1 MLALVLFLQLAK
13 GCKIIHRLSNIFY
26 RLKFLQKDVDS
37 MFKNKN
43 FSILL
48 FGRLITNFGDSIYS
62 IATLTLIYT
71 LTKSTFYSG
80 ITLFLISFTA
90 ILQIFVSPIISKFN
104 VKRFLIISQLFQ
116 AIILLAITYL
126 IYINKLQITTLIIFI
141 VCISFI
147 NQIVYPVQ
155 LALLPKIV
163 KQEDL
168 VKANSLFS
176 IAYQGSDALFNSIG
190 GFIITVFGTIYAF
203 IINSITFFINSF
215 IFIFLSNNL
224 SKNSNTIQENYF
236 SKLSSGIKIWNTPL
250 LKPLLI
256 GIIIINF
263 STSSLLTLLPEYSET
278 SYFYGILL
286 SASGLG
292 ILIGAFLSNSQ
303 TLKNIRLSALYTTF
317 TLGIALSWGALSI
330 VNNNSITNKIVNFLL
345 FLFGWILIG
354 ILNTYSQTMIQC
366 IISKDKLD
374 VAMSTMIGLSIA
386 LSPLGALLA
395 GVLSIK
401 YSIKTIIIITSL
413 LIFSIFLFWLFNK
426 NIRNLPSFSK
436 LLEIRN

>member
-1 MLALVLFLQLAK
+1 
-13 GCKIIHRLSNIFY
+13 
-26 RLKFLQKDVDS
+26 

-90 ILQIFVSPIISKFN
+90 ILQIFVSPLISKFN
-104 VKRFLIISQLFQ
+104 IKRFLIISQLFQ
-116 AIILLAITYL
+116 AIILLVITYL
-126 IYINKLQITTLIIFI
+126 IYVNKLQITTLIIFI

-203 IINSITFFINSF
+203 IINSITFFVNSF

-224 SKNSNTIQENYF
+224 SKNTNTVEENYF

-250 LKPLLI
+250 LKPLLM

-292 ILIGAFLSNSQ
+292 ILIGAFLSNNQ
-303 TLKNIRLSALYTTF
+303 ILKNIRLSILYTTF
-317 TLGIALSWGALSI
+317 TLGIALAWGALSI

-386 LSPLGALLA
+386 FSPLGALLA

-436 LLEIRN
+436 LLEIRD

>member
-1 MLALVLFLQLAK
+1 
-13 GCKIIHRLSNIFY
+13 
-26 RLKFLQKDVDS
+26 

-90 ILQIFVSPIISKFN
+90 ILQIFVSPLIIKFN

-116 AIILLAITYL
+116 AIILLTITYL

-190 GFIITVFGTIYAF
+190 GFIITVFGIIYAF

-224 SKNSNTIQENYF
+224 SKNTNTIQANYF
-236 SKLSSGIKIWNTPL
+236 SKLSSGMKIWSTPL

-256 GIIIINF
+256 GITIINF

-303 TLKNIRLSALYTTF
+303 ILKNIRLSVLYTTF
-317 TLGIALSWGALSI
+317 TLGIALSWSALSI
-330 VNNNSITNKIVNFLL
+330 VNNNSIINKIINFSL

-436 LLEIRN
+436 LLEIID

>member
-1 MLALVLFLQLAK
+1 
-13 GCKIIHRLSNIFY
+13 
-26 RLKFLQKDVDS
+26 

-62 IATLTLIYT
+62 IATLTLIYS

-90 ILQIFVSPIISKFN
+90 ILQIFISPIISKFN
-104 VKRFLIISQLFQ
+104 VKYFLIISQLLQ
-116 AIILLAITYL
+116 AIILLVITYL
-126 IYINKLQITTLIIFI
+126 IFIDKLHITTLIIFI

-147 NQIVYPVQ
+147 NQIVYPIQ
-155 LALLPKIV
+155 LGLLPKIV
-163 KQEDL
+163 KLQEL

-190 GFIITVFGTIYAF
+190 GFIITVFGTIFAF
-203 IINSITFFINSF
+203 IINSLTFFINSVL
-215 IFIFLSNNL
+215 FIFLSSDL
-224 SKNSNTIQENYF
+224 SKNEKTITTQENYL
-236 SKLSSGIKIWNTPL
+236 SKLSNGIKIWNTPL

-263 STSSLLTLLPEYSET
+263 STSSLLTVLPEYSEA

-292 ILIGAFLSNSQ
+292 ILIGSFLSNTQ
-303 TLKNIRLSALYTTF
+303 ILKNIRLSILYTTF
-317 TLGIALSWGALSI
+317 TLGIALSWGTLSI
-330 VNNNSITNKIVNFLL
+330 LNNNSIINKIINFSL

-354 ILNTYSQTMIQC
+354 ILNIYSQTMIQC

-386 LSPLGALLA
+386 FSPLGALIA
-395 GVLSIK
+395 GILSIK
-401 YSIKTIIIITSL
+401 YNTKTIIIITSL
-413 LIFSIFLFWLFNK
+413 LIFCVFLFWLFNN
-426 NIRNLPSFSK
+426 NIRKLPSFSNLTK
-436 LLEIRN
+436 EDNNL

>member
-1 MLALVLFLQLAK
+1 
-13 GCKIIHRLSNIFY
+13 
-26 RLKFLQKDVDS
+26 

-62 IATLTLIYT
+62 IAILSLIYT

-90 ILQIFVSPIISKFN
+90 ILQIFISPIISKFD
-104 VKRFLIISQLFQ
+104 VKKFLIISQLIQ
-116 AIILLAITYL
+116 AIILLVITYL
-126 IYINKLQITTLIIFI
+126 IFINKLHITTLIIFI

-147 NQIVYPVQ
+147 NQIVYPIQ
-155 LALLPKIV
+155 LGLLPKIV
-163 KQEDL
+163 KQQEL

-190 GFIITVFGTIYAF
+190 GFIITIFGSIYAF
-203 IINSITFFINSF
+203 IINSLTFFINSVL
-215 IFIFLSNNL
+215 FIFLSSDL
-224 SKNSNTIQENYF
+224 SKNEKTITTQENYL
-236 SKLSSGIKIWNTPL
+236 SKLSSGIKIWNKPL

-263 STSSLLTLLPEYSET
+263 STSSLLTVLPEYSET

-286 SASGLG
+286 STSGLG
-292 ILIGAFLSNSQ
+292 ILIGAFLSNTQ
-303 TLKNIRLSALYTTF
+303 ILKNIKLSILYTTF
-317 TLGIALSWGALSI
+317 TLGIALSWETLSI
-330 VNNNSITNKIVNFLL
+330 LNNNSIINKIINFSL

-366 IISKDKLD
+366 IVSKDKLD

-386 LSPLGALLA
+386 FTPLGALIA
-395 GVLSIK
+395 GILSIK
-401 YSIKTIIIITSL
+401 YNTKTIIIITSL
-413 LIFSIFLFWLFNK
+413 LIFCFFLFWLFNN
-426 NIRNLPSFSK
+426 NIRKLPSFSNLTK
-436 LLEIRN
+436 EDNNL

>member
-1 MLALVLFLQLAK
+1 
-13 GCKIIHRLSNIFY
+13 
-26 RLKFLQKDVDS
+26 

-90 ILQIFVSPIISKFN
+90 ILQIFVSPLISKFN

-116 AIILLAITYL
+116 AIILLVITYL
-126 IYINKLQITTLIIFI
+126 IYVNKLQITTLIVFI

-203 IINSITFFINSF
+203 IINSITFFINSA
-215 IFIFLSNNL
+215 IFIFLSNDL
-224 SKNSNTIQENYF
+224 SKNTNSIQENYF

-292 ILIGAFLSNSQ
+292 ILMGAFLSNSQ
-303 TLKNIRLSALYTTF
+303 ILKNIRLSVLYTTF
-317 TLGIALSWGALSI
+317 TLGIGLSWGALSI
-330 VNNNSITNKIVNFLL
+330 VNNNSITNKIINFSL

-386 LSPLGALLA
+386 FSPLGALLA

-436 LLEIRN
+436 LLEIRD

>member
-1 MLALVLFLQLAK
+1 
-13 GCKIIHRLSNIFY
+13 
-26 RLKFLQKDVDS
+26 

-90 ILQIFVSPIISKFN
+90 ILQIFISPIISKFN
-104 VKRFLIISQLFQ
+104 IKWFLIISQLFQ

-126 IYINKLQITTLIIFI
+126 IYVNMIQITTLIIFI

-155 LALLPKIV
+155 LTLLPKIV
-163 KQEDL
+163 KQQDL

-190 GFIITVFGTIYAF
+190 GFIITVFGAIYAF
-203 IINSITFFINSF
+203 IINSITFFINST
-215 IFIFLSNNL
+215 IFIFLSNDL
-224 SKNSNTIQENYF
+224 SKNTNSVQENYF

-292 ILIGAFLSNSQ
+292 ILIGAFLSNNQ
-303 TLKNIRLSALYTTF
+303 ILKNIRLSVLYTIF
-317 TLGIALSWGALSI
+317 TLEIGLSWGALSI
-330 VNNNSITNKIVNFLL
+330 
-345 FLFGWILIG
+345 LI
-354 ILNTYSQTMIQC
+354 IPLQT
-366 IISKDKLD
+366 K
-374 VAMSTMIGLSIA
+374 LSIFHYFF
-386 LSPLGALLA
+386 LA
-395 GVLSIK
+395 G
-401 YSIKTIIIITSL
+401 Y
-413 LIFSIFLFWLFNK
+413 
-426 NIRNLPSFSK
+426 
-436 LLEIRN
+436 

>member
-1 MLALVLFLQLAK
+1 
-13 GCKIIHRLSNIFY
+13 
-26 RLKFLQKDVDS
+26 

-43 FSILL
+43 FLTLL

-90 ILQIFVSPIISKFN
+90 ILQIFISPLISKFN
-104 VKRFLIISQLFQ
+104 VKRFLIVSQLFQ
-116 AIILLAITYL
+116 AIILLVITYL
-126 IYINKLQITTLIIFI
+126 IYVNKLQITTLIIFI

-224 SKNSNTIQENYF
+224 SKNTNTIQENYF

-292 ILIGAFLSNSQ
+292 ILIGAFLSDSQ
-303 TLKNIRLSALYTTF
+303 ILKNIRLSVLYTTF
-317 TLGIALSWGALSI
+317 TLGIGLSWGALSI
-330 VNNNSITNKIVNFLL
+330 LNNNSITNKIINFSL

-386 LSPLGALLA
+386 FSPLGALLA

-436 LLEIRN
+436 LLEIRD

>member
-1 MLALVLFLQLAK
+1 MFFIV
-13 GCKIIHRLSNIFY
+13 KIFI
-26 RLKFLQKDVDS
+26 KDVDS

-90 ILQIFVSPIISKFN
+90 ILQIFVSPLISKFN

-215 IFIFLSNNL
+215 IFIFLSNDL
-224 SKNSNTIQENYF
+224 SKNTNTIQENYF
-236 SKLSSGIKIWNTPL
+236 TKLSSGIKIWNTPL

-303 TLKNIRLSALYTTF
+303 ILKNIRLSVLYTTF

-330 VNNNSITNKIVNFLL
+330 VNNNSITNKIYNFLL

-386 LSPLGALLA
+386 FSPLGALLA

-436 LLEIRN
+436 LLEIRD

>member
-1 MLALVLFLQLAK
+1 
-13 GCKIIHRLSNIFY
+13 
-26 RLKFLQKDVDS
+26 

-90 ILQIFVSPIISKFN
+90 ILQIFISPIISKFN

-116 AIILLAITYL
+116 AIILLVITYL
-126 IYINKLQITTLIIFI
+126 IYVNKLQITTLIIFI

-224 SKNSNTIQENYF
+224 SKNTNTIQENYF

-256 GIIIINF
+256 GITIINF

-303 TLKNIRLSALYTTF
+303 ILKNIRLSVLYTTF
-317 TLGIALSWGALSI
+317 TLGIGLSWGALSI

-386 LSPLGALLA
+386 FSPLGALLA
-395 GVLSIK
+395 GILSIK

-436 LLEIRN
+436 LLEIRD

>member
-1 MLALVLFLQLAK
+1 
-13 GCKIIHRLSNIFY
+13 
-26 RLKFLQKDVDS
+26 

-90 ILQIFVSPIISKFN
+90 ILQIFVSPLISKFN
-104 VKRFLIISQLFQ
+104 VKRFLIISQLLQ
-116 AIILLAITYL
+116 AIILLVITYL
-126 IYINKLQITTLIIFI
+126 IYVNKLQITTLIIFI

-155 LALLPKIV
+155 LTLLPKIV
-163 KQEDL
+163 KQQDL

-190 GFIITVFGTIYAF
+190 GFIITVFGAIYAF
-203 IINSITFFINSF
+203 IINSITFFINST
-215 IFIFLSNNL
+215 IFIFLSNDL
-224 SKNSNTIQENYF
+224 SKNTNSVQENYF

-303 TLKNIRLSALYTTF
+303 ILKNIRLSVLYTTF
-317 TLGIALSWGALSI
+317 TLGICLSWGALSI
-330 VNNNSITNKIVNFLL
+330 LNNNSITNKIINFSL

-386 LSPLGALLA
+386 FSPLGALLA

-401 YSIKTIIIITSL
+401 HSIKTIIIITSL

-436 LLEIRN
+436 LLEIRD

>member
-1 MLALVLFLQLAK
+1 
-13 GCKIIHRLSNIFY
+13 
-26 RLKFLQKDVDS
+26 

-62 IATLTLIYT
+62 IAILSLIYT

-80 ITLFLISFTA
+80 ITLFLISFTS
-90 ILQIFVSPIISKFN
+90 ILQIFISPIISKFD
-104 VKRFLIISQLFQ
+104 VKKFLIIQ
-116 AIILLAITYL
+116 AIILLVITYL
-126 IYINKLQITTLIIFI
+126 IFINKLHITTLIIFI

-147 NQIVYPVQ
+147 NQIVYPIQ
-155 LALLPKIV
+155 LGLLPKIV
-163 KQEDL
+163 KQQEL

-190 GFIITVFGTIYAF
+190 GFIITIFGSIYAF
-203 IINSITFFINSF
+203 IINSLTFFINSVL
-215 IFIFLSNNL
+215 FIFLSSDL
-224 SKNSNTIQENYF
+224 SKNEKTITTQENYL
-236 SKLSSGIKIWNTPL
+236 SKLSSGIKIWNKPL

-263 STSSLLTLLPEYSET
+263 STSSLLTVLPEYSET

-292 ILIGAFLSNSQ
+292 ILIGAFLSNTQ
-303 TLKNIRLSALYTTF
+303 ILKNIKLSILYTTF
-317 TLGIALSWGALSI
+317 TLGIALSWETLSI
-330 VNNNSITNKIVNFLL
+330 LNNNSIINKIINFSL

-366 IISKDKLD
+366 IVSKDKLD

-386 LSPLGALLA
+386 FTPLGALIA
-395 GVLSIK
+395 GILSIK
-401 YSIKTIIIITSL
+401 YNTKTIIIITSL
-413 LIFSIFLFWLFNK
+413 LIFCVFLFWLFNN
-426 NIRNLPSFSK
+426 NIRKLPSFSNLTK
-436 LLEIRN
+436 EDNNL

>member
-1 MLALVLFLQLAK
+1 
-13 GCKIIHRLSNIFY
+13 
-26 RLKFLQKDVDS
+26 

-90 ILQIFVSPIISKFN
+90 ILQIFISPIINKFN
-104 VKRFLIISQLFQ
+104 VKNFLIISQLLQ
-116 AIILLAITYL
+116 AIILLVITYL
-126 IYINKLQITTLIIFI
+126 IFANKLKITTLIIFI

-147 NQIVYPVQ
+147 NQIVYPIQ
-155 LALLPKIV
+155 LGLLPKIV
-163 KQEDL
+163 KQQEL

-190 GFIITVFGTIYAF
+190 GFIITVFGTIFAF
-203 IINSITFFINSF
+203 TINSF
-215 IFIFLSNNL
+215 TFFVNSILFIFLSSDL
-224 SKNSNTIQENYF
+224 SRNEKTTNTTQENYL
-236 SKLSSGIKIWNTPL
+236 SKLSSGIKIWNKPL

-263 STSSLLTLLPEYSET
+263 STSSLLTVLPEYSET

-286 SASGLG
+286 STFGLG
-292 ILIGAFLSNSQ
+292 ILIGAFLSNTQ
-303 TLKNIRLSALYTTF
+303 ILKNIRLSILYTTF
-317 TLGIALSWGALSI
+317 TLGIALSWGTLSI
-330 VNNNSITNKIVNFLL
+330 LNNNSIINKIINFSL
-345 FLFGWILIG
+345 FLFSWILIG

-366 IISKDKLD
+366 VISKDKLD

-386 LSPLGALLA
+386 FTPLGALIS
-395 GVLSIK
+395 GILSIK
-401 YSIKTIIIITSL
+401 YNTKTIIIITSL
-413 LIFSIFLFWLFNK
+413 LIICVFLFWLFNN
-426 NIRNLPSFSK
+426 NIRKLPSFSNLTK
-436 LLEIRN
+436 EDNNL

>member
-1 MLALVLFLQLAK
+1 
-13 GCKIIHRLSNIFY
+13 
-26 RLKFLQKDVDS
+26 

-62 IATLTLIYT
+62 IATLTLIYS

-90 ILQIFVSPIISKFN
+90 ILQIFISPIISKFD
-104 VKRFLIISQLFQ
+104 VKKFLIISQLLQ
-116 AIILLAITYL
+116 AIILLFITYL
-126 IYINKLQITTLIIFI
+126 IFIDKLHITTLIIFI

-147 NQIVYPVQ
+147 NQIVYPIQ
-155 LALLPKIV
+155 LGLLPKIV
-163 KQEDL
+163 KQQEL

-190 GFIITVFGTIYAF
+190 GFIITIFGSIYAF
-203 IINSITFFINSF
+203 IINSLTFFINSVL
-215 IFIFLSNNL
+215 FIFLSSDL
-224 SKNSNTIQENYF
+224 SSNENTNTIQENYL

-263 STSSLLTLLPEYSET
+263 STSSLLTVLPEYSET

-292 ILIGAFLSNSQ
+292 ILIGAFLSNTQ
-303 TLKNIRLSALYTTF
+303 ILKNIRLSILYTTF

-330 VNNNSITNKIVNFLL
+330 LNNNSITNKIINFLL
-345 FLFGWILIG
+345 FLIGWILIG

-366 IISKDKLD
+366 IVSKDKLD
-374 VAMSTMIGLSIA
+374 VAMSTMVGLSIA
-386 LSPLGALLA
+386 LSPLGALTA
-395 GVLSIK
+395 GILSIK
-401 YSIKTIIIITSL
+401 CNTKTIIIITSL
-413 LIFSIFLFWLFNK
+413 LIFVVFLLWIHNK
-426 NIRNLPSFSK
+426 TIRKLPSFNN
-436 LLEIRN
+436 LLEEER

>member
-1 MLALVLFLQLAK
+1 
-13 GCKIIHRLSNIFY
+13 
-26 RLKFLQKDVDS
+26 

-90 ILQIFVSPIISKFN
+90 ILQIFVSPLISKFN

-215 IFIFLSNNL
+215 IFIFLSNDL
-224 SKNSNTIQENYF
+224 SKNTNTIQENYF
-236 SKLSSGIKIWNTPL
+236 TKLSSGIKIWNTPL

-303 TLKNIRLSALYTTF
+303 ILKNIRLSVLYTTF

-330 VNNNSITNKIVNFLL
+330 VNNNSITNKIYNFLL

-374 VAMSTMIGLSIA
+374 VVMSTMIGLSIA
-386 LSPLGALLA
+386 FSPLGALLA

-436 LLEIRN
+436 LLEIID

>member
-1 MLALVLFLQLAK
+1 
-13 GCKIIHRLSNIFY
+13 
-26 RLKFLQKDVDS
+26 

-90 ILQIFVSPIISKFN
+90 ILQIFISPIISKFN

-116 AIILLAITYL
+116 AIILLVITYL

-147 NQIVYPVQ
+147 NQVVYPIQ

-176 IAYQGSDALFNSIG
+176 IAYQGSDAFFNSIG

-203 IINSITFFINSF
+203 IINSITFFINTF

-224 SKNSNTIQENYF
+224 SKNTNTIQENYF

-303 TLKNIRLSALYTTF
+303 ILKNIRLSVLYTTF

-386 LSPLGALLA
+386 FSPLGALLA

-436 LLEIRN
+436 LLEIRD

>member
-1 MLALVLFLQLAK
+1 
-13 GCKIIHRLSNIFY
+13 
-26 RLKFLQKDVDS
+26 

-90 ILQIFVSPIISKFN
+90 ILQIFISPLISKFN

-126 IYINKLQITTLIIFI
+126 IYVNKLQITMLIIFI

-168 VKANSLFS
+168 IKANSLFS
-176 IAYQGSDALFNSIG
+176 IAYQGSDAFFNSIG

-203 IINSITFFINSF
+203 IINNITFFINSA
-215 IFIFLSNNL
+215 IFIFLSNDL
-224 SKNSNTIQENYF
+224 SKNTNSIQENYF
-236 SKLSSGIKIWNTPL
+236 TKLSSGIKIWNTPL

-303 TLKNIRLSALYTTF
+303 ILKNIRLSVLYTTF
-317 TLGIALSWGALSI
+317 TLGIGLSWGALSI
-330 VNNNSITNKIVNFLL
+330 LNNNSITNKIINFSL

-366 IISKDKLD
+366 IISKDKLN

-386 LSPLGALLA
+386 FSPLGALLA

-401 YSIKTIIIITSL
+401 YSIKTIGSVK
-413 LIFSIFLFWLFNK
+413 IFV
-426 NIRNLPSFSK
+426 
-436 LLEIRN
+436 

>member
-1 MLALVLFLQLAK
+1 
-13 GCKIIHRLSNIFY
+13 
-26 RLKFLQKDVDS
+26 

-90 ILQIFVSPIISKFN
+90 ILQIFVSPLISKFN

-126 IYINKLQITTLIIFI
+126 IYVNKLQITTLIIFI

-190 GFIITVFGTIYAF
+190 GFIITVFGAIYAF
-203 IINSITFFINSF
+203 IINSITFFINST
-215 IFIFLSNNL
+215 IFIFLSNDL
-224 SKNSNTIQENYF
+224 SKNTNSVQENYF

-303 TLKNIRLSALYTTF
+303 ILKNIRLSVLYTTF
-317 TLGIALSWGALSI
+317 TLGICLSWGALSI
-330 VNNNSITNKIVNFLL
+330 LNNNSITNKIINFSL

-366 IISKDKLD
+366 IVSKDKLD

-386 LSPLGALLA
+386 FSPLGALLA

-426 NIRNLPSFSK
+426 NIKNLPSFSK
-436 LLEIRN
+436 LLEIRD

>member
-1 MLALVLFLQLAK
+1 
-13 GCKIIHRLSNIFY
+13 
-26 RLKFLQKDVDS
+26 

-62 IATLTLIYT
+62 IATLTLIYS

-90 ILQIFVSPIISKFN
+90 ILQIFISPIISKFD
-104 VKRFLIISQLFQ
+104 VKKFLIISQLIQ
-116 AIILLAITYL
+116 AIILLVITYL
-126 IYINKLQITTLIIFI
+126 IFINKLHITTLIIFI

-147 NQIVYPVQ
+147 NQIVYPIQ
-155 LALLPKIV
+155 LGLLPKIV
-163 KQEDL
+163 KQQDL

-190 GFIITVFGTIYAF
+190 GFIITIFGSIYAF
-203 IINSITFFINSF
+203 IINSLTFFINSVL
-215 IFIFLSNNL
+215 FIFLSSDL
-224 SKNSNTIQENYF
+224 SKNEKTITTQENYLL
-236 SKLSSGIKIWNTPL
+236 KLSNGIKIWNTPL

-263 STSSLLTLLPEYSET
+263 STSSLLTILPEYSET

-286 SASGLG
+286 NASGLG
-292 ILIGAFLSNSQ
+292 ILIGASFSNSQ
-303 TLKNIRLSALYTTF
+303 ILKNIRLSVLYTTF

-386 LSPLGALLA
+386 FSPLGALLA
-395 GVLSIK
+395 GVLSMK

-426 NIRNLPSFSK
+426 NIRNLPNFSK
-436 LLEIRN
+436 LLEIRD

>member
-1 MLALVLFLQLAK
+1 
-13 GCKIIHRLSNIFY
+13 
-26 RLKFLQKDVDS
+26 

-62 IATLTLIYT
+62 IATLTLIYS

-90 ILQIFVSPIISKFN
+90 ILQIFISPIISKFD
-104 VKRFLIISQLFQ
+104 VKKFLIISQLIQ
-116 AIILLAITYL
+116 AIILLVITYL
-126 IYINKLQITTLIIFI
+126 IFINKLHITTLIIFI

-147 NQIVYPVQ
+147 NQIVYPIQ

-163 KQEDL
+163 RQEDL
-168 VKANSLFS
+168 VKVNSLFS
-176 IAYQGSDALFNSIG
+176 ITYQGSDALFNSIG
-190 GFIITVFGTIYAF
+190 GFIITIFGTIYAF
-203 IINSITFFINSF
+203 IINSLTFFINSVL
-215 IFIFLSNNL
+215 FIFLSSDL
-224 SKNSNTIQENYF
+224 SKNEKTITTQENYL
-236 SKLSSGIKIWNTPL
+236 SKLSNGIKIWNTPL

-263 STSSLLTLLPEYSET
+263 STSSLLTILPEYSET

-292 ILIGAFLSNSQ
+292 ILIGAFLSNKKI
-303 TLKNIRLSALYTTF
+303 LKNIRLGTLYITF
-317 TLGIALSWGALSI
+317 AFGVAVSWGALSI
-330 VNNNSITNKIVNFLL
+330 LNNNSITNKIINFLL
-345 FLFGWILIG
+345 FLIGWILIG

-366 IISKDKLD
+366 IVNKDKLD

-386 LSPLGALLA
+386 FSPLGALIA
-395 GVLSIK
+395 GILSIK
-401 YSIKTIIIITSL
+401 YNTKIIIIITSL
-413 LIFSIFLFWLFNK
+413 LILSIFLFWLFNN
-426 NIRNLPSFSK
+426 NIRKLPSFSNLTEK
-436 LLEIRN
+436 DNIL

>member
-1 MLALVLFLQLAK
+1 
-13 GCKIIHRLSNIFY
+13 
-26 RLKFLQKDVDS
+26 

-62 IATLTLIYT
+62 IATLTLIYS

-90 ILQIFVSPIISKFN
+90 ILQIFISPIISKFD
-104 VKRFLIISQLFQ
+104 VKKFLIISQLIQ
-116 AIILLAITYL
+116 AIILLVITYL
-126 IYINKLQITTLIIFI
+126 IFINKLHITTLIIFI

-147 NQIVYPVQ
+147 NQIVYPIQ
-155 LALLPKIV
+155 LGLLPKIV
-163 KQEDL
+163 KQQEL

-190 GFIITVFGTIYAF
+190 GFIITVFGTIFAF
-203 IINSITFFINSF
+203 IINSLTFFINSVL
-215 IFIFLSNNL
+215 FIFLSSDL
-224 SKNSNTIQENYF
+224 SKNEKNITTQENYL
-236 SKLSSGIKIWNTPL
+236 SKLSNGIKIWNTPL

-263 STSSLLTLLPEYSET
+263 STSSLLTVLPEYSET

-292 ILIGAFLSNSQ
+292 ILIGAFLSNTQ
-303 TLKNIRLSALYTTF
+303 ILKNIRLSILYTTF
-317 TLGIALSWGALSI
+317 ILGIALSWETLSI
-330 VNNNSITNKIVNFLL
+330 LNNNSIINKIINFSL

-366 IISKDKLD
+366 IVNKDKLD

-386 LSPLGALLA
+386 FTPLGALIA
-395 GVLSIK
+395 GILSIK
-401 YSIKTIIIITSL
+401 YNTKTIIIITSL
-413 LIFSIFLFWLFNK
+413 LIFCVFLFWLFNN
-426 NIRNLPSFSK
+426 NIRKLPSFSNLTK
-436 LLEIRN
+436 EDNNR

>member
-1 MLALVLFLQLAK
+1 MFFIV
-13 GCKIIHRLSNIFY
+13 KIFI
-26 RLKFLQKDVDS
+26 KDVDS

-62 IATLTLIYT
+62 IATLTLIYI

-80 ITLFLISFTA
+80 ITLFLISFTT
-90 ILQIFVSPIISKFN
+90 ILQIFVSPLISKFN

-116 AIILLAITYL
+116 AIILLVITYL
-126 IYINKLQITTLIIFI
+126 IYVNKLQITTLIVFI

-147 NQIVYPVQ
+147 NQIVYPIQ
-155 LALLPKIV
+155 LTLLPKIV

-190 GFIITVFGTIYAF
+190 GYIVSIFGTIFAF
-203 IINSITFFINSF
+203 IINSITFFINSTL
-215 IFIFLSNNL
+215 FIFLSDNL
-224 SKNSNTIQENYF
+224 SKNEKTITTQENYF
-236 SKLSSGIKIWNTPL
+236 SKLSSGIKICNTPL

-256 GIIIINF
+256 GIIVINF

-303 TLKNIRLSALYTTF
+303 TLKNIRLSTLYTTF
-317 TLGIALSWGALSI
+317 TLGIALSWGSLSI
-330 VNNNSITNKIVNFLL
+330 LNNNSITNKIINFLL

-374 VAMSTMIGLSIA
+374 IAMSTMIGLSIA
-386 LSPLGALLA
+386 FSPLGALLS

-413 LIFSIFLFWLFNK
+413 LILSIFLFWLFNK
-426 NIRNLPSFSK
+426 NIRSLPSFSK
-436 LLEIRN
+436 LLE

>member
-1 MLALVLFLQLAK
+1 
-13 GCKIIHRLSNIFY
+13 
-26 RLKFLQKDVDS
+26 

-62 IATLTLIYT
+62 IATLTLIYS

-90 ILQIFVSPIISKFN
+90 ILQIFISPIISKFN
-104 VKRFLIISQLFQ
+104 VKYFLIISQLLQ
-116 AIILLAITYL
+116 AIILLVITYL
-126 IYINKLQITTLIIFI
+126 IFIDKLHITTLIIFI

-147 NQIVYPVQ
+147 NQIVYPIQ
-155 LALLPKIV
+155 LGLLPKIV
-163 KQEDL
+163 KLQEL
-168 VKANSLFS
+168 VKAHSLFS

-190 GFIITVFGTIYAF
+190 GFIITVFGTIFAF
-203 IINSITFFINSF
+203 IINSFTFFVNS
-215 IFIFLSNNL
+215 ILFIFLSSDL
-224 SKNSNTIQENYF
+224 SKNEKTTNTTQENYL
-236 SKLSSGIKIWNTPL
+236 SKLSSGIKIWNKPL

-263 STSSLLTLLPEYSET
+263 STSSLLTVLPEYSET

-292 ILIGAFLSNSQ
+292 ILIGAFLSNTQ
-303 TLKNIRLSALYTTF
+303 ILKNIRLSILYTTF
-317 TLGIALSWGALSI
+317 TLGIALSWGTLSI
-330 VNNNSITNKIVNFLL
+330 LNNNSITNRIINFSL

-386 LSPLGALLA
+386 FTPLGALIA
-395 GVLSIK
+395 GILSIK
-401 YSIKTIIIITSL
+401 YNTKTIIIITSL
-413 LIFSIFLFWLFNK
+413 LIFCVFLFWLFNN
-426 NIRNLPSFSK
+426 NITKLPSFSNLTK
-436 LLEIRN
+436 EDNNL

>member
-1 MLALVLFLQLAK
+1 
-13 GCKIIHRLSNIFY
+13 
-26 RLKFLQKDVDS
+26 

-62 IATLTLIYT
+62 IATLTLIYS

-90 ILQIFVSPIISKFN
+90 ILQIFISPIISKFD
-104 VKRFLIISQLFQ
+104 VKKFLIISQLIQ
-116 AIILLAITYL
+116 AIILLVITYL
-126 IYINKLQITTLIIFI
+126 IFINKLHITTLIIFI

-147 NQIVYPVQ
+147 NQIVYPIQ

-163 KQEDL
+163 RQEDL
-168 VKANSLFS
+168 VKVNSLFS
-176 IAYQGSDALFNSIG
+176 ITYQGSDALFNSIG
-190 GFIITVFGTIYAF
+190 GFIITIFGTIYAF
-203 IINSITFFINSF
+203 IINSLTFFINSVL
-215 IFIFLSNNL
+215 FIFLSSDL
-224 SKNSNTIQENYF
+224 SKNEKTITTQENYL
-236 SKLSSGIKIWNTPL
+236 SKLSNGIKIWNAPL

-263 STSSLLTLLPEYSET
+263 STSSLLTILPEYSET

-292 ILIGAFLSNSQ
+292 ILIGAFLSNKKILQ
-303 TLKNIRLSALYTTF
+303 NIKLGTLYITF
-317 TLGIALSWGALSI
+317 AFGVAVSWGALSI
-330 VNNNSITNKIVNFLL
+330 LNNNSITNKIINFLL
-345 FLFGWILIG
+345 FLIGWILIG

-366 IISKDKLD
+366 IVNKDKLD

-386 LSPLGALLA
+386 FSPLGALVA
-395 GVLSIK
+395 GILSIK
-401 YSIKTIIIITSL
+401 FNTKIIIVFTSL
-413 LIFSIFLFWLFNK
+413 LILSIFLFWLFNN
-426 NIRNLPSFSK
+426 NIRKLPSFSNLTEK
-436 LLEIRN
+436 DNIL

>member
-1 MLALVLFLQLAK
+1 
-13 GCKIIHRLSNIFY
+13 
-26 RLKFLQKDVDS
+26 

-90 ILQIFVSPIISKFN
+90 ILQIFISPLISKFN

-116 AIILLAITYL
+116 VIILLVITYL

-203 IINSITFFINSF
+203 IINSITFFVNSF
-215 IFIFLSNNL
+215 IFIFLSNDL
-224 SKNSNTIQENYF
+224 SKNTNTIQENYF
-236 SKLSSGIKIWNTPL
+236 TKLSSGIKIWNTPL

-303 TLKNIRLSALYTTF
+303 ILKNIRLSVLYTTF

-386 LSPLGALLA
+386 FSPLGALLS

-436 LLEIRN
+436 LLEIRD

>member
-1 MLALVLFLQLAK
+1 
-13 GCKIIHRLSNIFY
+13 
-26 RLKFLQKDVDS
+26 

-62 IATLTLIYT
+62 IATLTLIYS

-80 ITLFLISFTA
+80 ITLFLISFTS
-90 ILQIFVSPIISKFN
+90 ILQIFISPIISKFD
-104 VKRFLIISQLFQ
+104 VKKFLIISQLIQ
-116 AIILLAITYL
+116 AIILLVITYL
-126 IYINKLQITTLIIFI
+126 IFIDKLHITTLIIFI

-147 NQIVYPVQ
+147 NQIVYPIQ
-155 LALLPKIV
+155 LSLLPKIV
-163 KQEDL
+163 KQQDL

-190 GFIITVFGTIYAF
+190 GFIIAIFGTIYAF
-203 IINSITFFINSF
+203 IINSLTFFINS
-215 IFIFLSNNL
+215 ILFIFLSSDL
-224 SKNSNTIQENYF
+224 SKNEKTITTQENYL
-236 SKLSSGIKIWNTPL
+236 SKLSNGIKIWNAPL

-263 STSSLLTLLPEYSET
+263 STSSLLTILPEYSET

-292 ILIGAFLSNSQ
+292 ILIGAFLSNKKILQ
-303 TLKNIRLSALYTTF
+303 NIKLGTLYITF
-317 TLGIALSWGALSI
+317 AFGVAVSWGALSI
-330 VNNNSITNKIVNFLL
+330 LNNNSITKKIINFLL
-345 FLFGWILIG
+345 FLIGWILIG

-366 IISKDKLD
+366 IVNKDKLD

-386 LSPLGALLA
+386 FSPLGALMA
-395 GVLSIK
+395 GILSIK
-401 YSIKTIIIITSL
+401 YNTKIIIIITSL
-413 LIFSIFLFWLFNK
+413 LILSIFLFWLFNN
-426 NIRNLPSFSK
+426 NIRRLPSFSNLTEK
-436 LLEIRN
+436 DNIL

>member
-1 MLALVLFLQLAK
+1 
-13 GCKIIHRLSNIFY
+13 
-26 RLKFLQKDVDS
+26 

-90 ILQIFVSPIISKFN
+90 ILQIFVSPLISKFN

-116 AIILLAITYL
+116 AIILLVITYL
-126 IYINKLQITTLIIFI
+126 IYVNKLQITTLIIFI

-190 GFIITVFGTIYAF
+190 GYIVSIFGTIFAF
-203 IINSITFFINSF
+203 IINSITFFINSTL
-215 IFIFLSNNL
+215 FIFLSDNL
-224 SKNSNTIQENYF
+224 SKNEKTITTQENYF

-292 ILIGAFLSNSQ
+292 ILIGAFLSNNQ
-303 TLKNIRLSALYTTF
+303 ILKNIRLSILYTTF

-330 VNNNSITNKIVNFLL
+330 VNNNSITNKIVNFLG
-345 FLFGWILIG
+345 FL
-354 ILNTYSQTMIQC
+354 S
-366 IISKDKLD
+366 
-374 VAMSTMIGLSIA
+374 
-386 LSPLGALLA
+386 SPLTNFFD
-395 GVLSIK
+395 K
-401 YSIKTIIIITSL
+401 KII
-413 LIFSIFLFWLFNK
+413 
-426 NIRNLPSFSK
+426 
-436 LLEIRN
+436 

>member
-1 MLALVLFLQLAK
+1 
-13 GCKIIHRLSNIFY
+13 
-26 RLKFLQKDVDS
+26 

-90 ILQIFVSPIISKFN
+90 ILQIFVSPLISKFN
-104 VKRFLIISQLFQ
+104 VKRFLIVSQLFQ
-116 AIILLAITYL
+116 AIILLVITYL
-126 IYINKLQITTLIIFI
+126 IYVNKLQITTLIIFI

-147 NQIVYPVQ
+147 NQIVYPIQ

-176 IAYQGSDALFNSIG
+176 IAYQGSDAFFNSIG

-224 SKNSNTIQENYF
+224 SKNTNTVQENYF

-278 SYFYGILL
+278 SYFYVILL

-303 TLKNIRLSALYTTF
+303 ILKNIRLSVLYTTF
-317 TLGIALSWGALSI
+317 TLGIGLSWGALSI
-330 VNNNSITNKIVNFLL
+330 LNNNSITNKIINFSL

-354 ILNTYSQTMIQC
+354 ILNTYSQSMIQC
-366 IISKDKLD
+366 IISKNKLD

-386 LSPLGALLA
+386 FSPLGALLA

-436 LLEIRN
+436 LLEIRD

>member
-1 MLALVLFLQLAK
+1 
-13 GCKIIHRLSNIFY
+13 
-26 RLKFLQKDVDS
+26 

-80 ITLFLISFTA
+80 ITLFLVSFTA
-90 ILQIFVSPIISKFN
+90 ILQIFISPLISKFN
-104 VKRFLIISQLFQ
+104 VKRFLIVSQLFQ
-116 AIILLAITYL
+116 AIILLVITYL
-126 IYINKLQITTLIIFI
+126 IYVNKLQITTLIIFI

-147 NQIVYPVQ
+147 NQIVYPIQ

-203 IINSITFFINSF
+203 IINSITFFINSA
-215 IFIFLSNNL
+215 IFIFLSNDL
-224 SKNSNTIQENYF
+224 SKNTNSIQENYF

-303 TLKNIRLSALYTTF
+303 ILKNIRLSVLYTTF
-317 TLGIALSWGALSI
+317 TLGICLSWGALSI
-330 VNNNSITNKIVNFLL
+330 LNNNSLTNKIINFSL

-366 IISKDKLD
+366 IVSKDKLD

-386 LSPLGALLA
+386 FSPLGALLA

-401 YSIKTIIIITSL
+401 YNIETIIIITSL
-413 LIFSIFLFWLFNK
+413 LIFSIFLFWLLNK

-436 LLEIRN
+436 LLEKGD

>member
-1 MLALVLFLQLAK
+1 
-13 GCKIIHRLSNIFY
+13 
-26 RLKFLQKDVDS
+26 

-62 IATLTLIYT
+62 IATLTLIYS

-90 ILQIFVSPIISKFN
+90 ILQIFISPIISKFN
-104 VKRFLIISQLFQ
+104 VKYFLIISQLLQ
-116 AIILLAITYL
+116 AIILLVITYL
-126 IYINKLQITTLIIFI
+126 IFINKLHITTLIIFI

-147 NQIVYPVQ
+147 NQIVYPIQ
-155 LALLPKIV
+155 LGLLPKIV
-163 KQEDL
+163 KQQEL

-190 GFIITVFGTIYAF
+190 GFIITVFGTIFAF
-203 IINSITFFINSF
+203 IINSFTFFVNS
-215 IFIFLSNNL
+215 ILFIFLSSDL
-224 SKNSNTIQENYF
+224 SKNTNSVQENYF
-236 SKLSSGIKIWNTPL
+236 SKLSSGIKIWNKPL

-263 STSSLLTLLPEYSET
+263 STSSLLTVLPEYSET

-292 ILIGAFLSNSQ
+292 ILIGAFLSNTQ
-303 TLKNIRLSALYTTF
+303 ILKNIRLSILYTTF
-317 TLGIALSWGALSI
+317 ILGIALSWGTLSI
-330 VNNNSITNKIVNFLL
+330 LNNNSITNRIINFSL

-386 LSPLGALLA
+386 FSPLGALIA

-401 YSIKTIIIITSL
+401 YNMKTIIIITSL
-413 LIFSIFLFWLFNK
+413 LIFCVFLFWLYNN
-426 NIRNLPSFSK
+426 NIRKLPSFSNLTK
-436 LLEIRN
+436 EDNNL

>member
-1 MLALVLFLQLAK
+1 
-13 GCKIIHRLSNIFY
+13 
-26 RLKFLQKDVDS
+26 

-90 ILQIFVSPIISKFN
+90 ILQIFISPIISKFN
-104 VKRFLIISQLFQ
+104 IKWFLIISQLFQ

-126 IYINKLQITTLIIFI
+126 IYVNMIQITTLIIFI

-155 LALLPKIV
+155 LTLLPKIV
-163 KQEDL
+163 KQQDL

-190 GFIITVFGTIYAF
+190 GFIITVFGAIYAF
-203 IINSITFFINSF
+203 IINSITFFINST
-215 IFIFLSNNL
+215 IFIFLSNDL
-224 SKNSNTIQENYF
+224 SKNTNSVQENYF

-292 ILIGAFLSNSQ
+292 ILIGAFLSNNQ
-303 TLKNIRLSALYTTF
+303 ILKNIRLSVLYTIF
-317 TLGIALSWGALSI
+317 TLGIGLSWGALSI
-330 VNNNSITNKIVNFLL
+330 LNNNSITNKIINFSL

-386 LSPLGALLA
+386 FSPLGALLA

-436 LLEIRN
+436 LLEIRD

>member
-1 MLALVLFLQLAK
+1 
-13 GCKIIHRLSNIFY
+13 
-26 RLKFLQKDVDS
+26 

-90 ILQIFVSPIISKFN
+90 ILQIFISPIISKFN

-116 AIILLAITYL
+116 AIILLVITYL

-147 NQIVYPVQ
+147 NQVVYPIQ

-168 VKANSLFS
+168 VKVNSLFS

-190 GFIITVFGTIYAF
+190 GFIITFFGIIYAF

-215 IFIFLSNNL
+215 IFIFLSDEL
-224 SKNSNTIQENYF
+224 SKNTNTIQENYF
-236 SKLSSGIKIWNTPL
+236 SKLSSGIRIWNTPL

-256 GIIIINF
+256 GIIVINF

-292 ILIGAFLSNSQ
+292 ILIGAFLSNNQ
-303 TLKNIRLSALYTTF
+303 TLKNIRLSTLYTTF
-317 TLGIALSWGALSI
+317 TLGIALSWGSLSI
-330 VNNNSITNKIVNFLL
+330 LNNNSITNKIINFSL

-354 ILNTYSQTMIQC
+354 ILNTYSQTMVQC

-386 LSPLGALLA
+386 FSPLGALLA

-401 YSIKTIIIITSL
+401 YNIKTIIIITSL

-436 LLEIRN
+436 LLE

>member
-1 MLALVLFLQLAK
+1 
-13 GCKIIHRLSNIFY
+13 
-26 RLKFLQKDVDS
+26 

-48 FGRLITNFGDSIYS
+48 FGRLITNLGDSIYS

-90 ILQIFVSPIISKFN
+90 ILQIFVSPLISKFN
-104 VKRFLIISQLFQ
+104 IKRFLIISQLFQ
-116 AIILLAITYL
+116 AIILLVITYL
-126 IYINKLQITTLIIFI
+126 IYVNKLQITTLIIFI

-224 SKNSNTIQENYF
+224 SKNTNTVEENYF
-236 SKLSSGIKIWNTPL
+236 SKLSSGMKIWNTPL

-303 TLKNIRLSALYTTF
+303 ILKNIRLSVLYTTF
-317 TLGIALSWGALSI
+317 TLGIGLSWGALSI
-330 VNNNSITNKIVNFLL
+330 VNNNSITNKIINFSL

-386 LSPLGALLA
+386 FSPLGALLA

-436 LLEIRN
+436 LLEIIDQYIIVPT

>member
-1 MLALVLFLQLAK
+1 
-13 GCKIIHRLSNIFY
+13 
-26 RLKFLQKDVDS
+26 

-90 ILQIFVSPIISKFN
+90 ILQIFVSPLISKFN

-215 IFIFLSNNL
+215 IFIFLSNDL
-224 SKNSNTIQENYF
+224 SKNTNTIQENYF

-303 TLKNIRLSALYTTF
+303 ILKNIRLSVLYTTF

-330 VNNNSITNKIVNFLL
+330 VNNNSITNKIYNFLL

-366 IISKDKLD
+366 IVSKDKLD

-386 LSPLGALLA
+386 FSPLGALLA

-436 LLEIRN
+436 LLEIRD

>member
-1 MLALVLFLQLAK
+1 
-13 GCKIIHRLSNIFY
+13 
-26 RLKFLQKDVDS
+26 

-62 IATLTLIYT
+62 IATLTLIYS

-90 ILQIFVSPIISKFN
+90 ILQIFISPIISKFD
-104 VKRFLIISQLFQ
+104 VKKFLIISQLIQ
-116 AIILLAITYL
+116 AIILLVITYL
-126 IYINKLQITTLIIFI
+126 IFIDKLHITTLIIFI

-147 NQIVYPVQ
+147 NQIVYPIQ
-155 LALLPKIV
+155 LGLLPKIV
-163 KQEDL
+163 KQQDL

-176 IAYQGSDALFNSIG
+176 VAYQGSDALFNSIG
-190 GFIITVFGTIYAF
+190 GFIITIFGSIYAF
-203 IINSITFFINSF
+203 IINSLTFFINSVL
-215 IFIFLSNNL
+215 FIFLSSDL
-224 SKNSNTIQENYF
+224 SKNEKTITTQENYL
-236 SKLSSGIKIWNTPL
+236 SKLSNGIKIWNTPL

-263 STSSLLTLLPEYSET
+263 STSSLLTILPEYSET

-292 ILIGAFLSNSQ
+292 ILIGAFLSNKKI
-303 TLKNIRLSALYTTF
+303 LKNIRLGTLYITF
-317 TLGIALSWGALSI
+317 AFGIAVSWGLLSI
-330 VNNNSITNKIVNFLL
+330 LNNNSITNKIINFSL

-366 IISKDKLD
+366 IVNKDKLD

-386 LSPLGALLA
+386 LSPLGALFA
-395 GVLSIK
+395 GILSIK
-401 YSIKTIIIITSL
+401 FNTKIIIIITSL
-413 LIFSIFLFWLFNK
+413 LIFVVFLLWIHNRK
-426 NIRNLPSFSK
+426 IQKLPSFNN
-436 LLEIRN
+436 LLEEER

>member
-1 MLALVLFLQLAK
+1 
-13 GCKIIHRLSNIFY
+13 
-26 RLKFLQKDVDS
+26 

-90 ILQIFVSPIISKFN
+90 ILQIFVSPLISKFN

-116 AIILLAITYL
+116 AIILLVITYL
-126 IYINKLQITTLIIFI
+126 IYVNKLQITTLIVFI

-224 SKNSNTIQENYF
+224 SKNTNTIQENYF

-292 ILIGAFLSNSQ
+292 ILIGAFFSNSQ
-303 TLKNIRLSALYTTF
+303 ILKNIRLSVLYTTF
-317 TLGIALSWGALSI
+317 ILGISLSWGALSI
-330 VNNNSITNKIVNFLL
+330 VNNNSITNKIINFSL

-386 LSPLGALLA
+386 FSPLGALLA

-436 LLEIRN
+436 LLEIRD

>member
-1 MLALVLFLQLAK
+1 
-13 GCKIIHRLSNIFY
+13 
-26 RLKFLQKDVDS
+26 

-90 ILQIFVSPIISKFN
+90 ILQIFISPLISKFN

-126 IYINKLQITTLIIFI
+126 IYVNNLQITMLIIFI

-168 VKANSLFS
+168 IKANSLFS
-176 IAYQGSDALFNSIG
+176 IAYQGSDAFFNSIG

-203 IINSITFFINSF
+203 IINNITFFINSA
-215 IFIFLSNNL
+215 IFIFLSNDL
-224 SKNSNTIQENYF
+224 SKNTNSIQENYF
-236 SKLSSGIKIWNTPL
+236 TKLSSGIKIWNTPL

-303 TLKNIRLSALYTTF
+303 ILKNIRLSVLYTTF
-317 TLGIALSWGALSI
+317 TLGIGLSWGALSI
-330 VNNNSITNKIVNFLL
+330 LNNNSITNKIINFSL

-366 IISKDKLD
+366 IISKDKLN

-386 LSPLGALLA
+386 FSPLGALLA

-436 LLEIRN
+436 LLEIRD

>member
-1 MLALVLFLQLAK
+1 
-13 GCKIIHRLSNIFY
+13 
-26 RLKFLQKDVDS
+26 

-62 IATLTLIYT
+62 IATLTLIYS

-90 ILQIFVSPIISKFN
+90 ILQIFISPIISKFD
-104 VKRFLIISQLFQ
+104 VKKFLIISQLIQ
-116 AIILLAITYL
+116 AIILLVITYL
-126 IYINKLQITTLIIFI
+126 IFIDKLHITTLIIFI

-147 NQIVYPVQ
+147 NQIVYPIQ
-155 LALLPKIV
+155 LGLLPKIV
-163 KQEDL
+163 KQHDL

-190 GFIITVFGTIYAF
+190 GFIIAIFGTIYTF
-203 IINSITFFINSF
+203 IINSLTFFINSVL
-215 IFIFLSNNL
+215 FIFLSSDL
-224 SKNSNTIQENYF
+224 SKNEKTITTQENYL
-236 SKLSSGIKIWNTPL
+236 SKLSNGIKIWNAPL

-263 STSSLLTLLPEYSET
+263 STSSLLTILPEYSET

-292 ILIGAFLSNSQ
+292 ILIGAFLSNKKILQ
-303 TLKNIRLSALYTTF
+303 NIKLGTLYITF
-317 TLGIALSWGALSI
+317 AFGVAVSWGALSI
-330 VNNNSITNKIVNFLL
+330 LNNNSITNKIINFLL
-345 FLFGWILIG
+345 FLIGWILIG

-366 IISKDKLD
+366 IVNKDKLD

-386 LSPLGALLA
+386 FSPLGALVA
-395 GVLSIK
+395 GILSIK
-401 YSIKTIIIITSL
+401 FNTKIIIVFTSL
-413 LIFSIFLFWLFNK
+413 LILSIFLFWLFNN
-426 NIRNLPSFSK
+426 NIRKLPSFSNLTEK
-436 LLEIRN
+436 DNIL

>member
-1 MLALVLFLQLAK
+1 
-13 GCKIIHRLSNIFY
+13 
-26 RLKFLQKDVDS
+26 

-90 ILQIFVSPIISKFN
+90 ILQIFVSPLISKFN
-104 VKRFLIISQLFQ
+104 IKRFLIISQLFQ
-116 AIILLAITYL
+116 AIILLVITYL
-126 IYINKLQITTLIIFI
+126 IYVNKLQITTLIIFI

-147 NQIVYPVQ
+147 NQIVYPTQ

-224 SKNSNTIQENYF
+224 SKNTNTIQENYF

-292 ILIGAFLSNSQ
+292 ILIGAFLSNNQ
-303 TLKNIRLSALYTTF
+303 ILKNIRLSILYTTF

-386 LSPLGALLA
+386 FSPLGALLA

-436 LLEIRN
+436 LPEVGD

>member
-1 MLALVLFLQLAK
+1 
-13 GCKIIHRLSNIFY
+13 
-26 RLKFLQKDVDS
+26 

-62 IATLTLIYT
+62 IATLTLIYS

-90 ILQIFVSPIISKFN
+90 ILQIFISPIISKFN

-116 AIILLAITYL
+116 AIILLVITYL
-126 IYINKLQITTLIIFI
+126 IYVNKLQITTLIVFI

-147 NQIVYPVQ
+147 NQIVYPIQ
-155 LALLPKIV
+155 LTLLPKIV

-190 GFIITVFGTIYAF
+190 GFIITIFGSIYAF
-203 IINSITFFINSF
+203 IINSLTFFINSVL
-215 IFIFLSNNL
+215 FIFLSSDL
-224 SKNSNTIQENYF
+224 SKNEKTITTQENYL
-236 SKLSSGIKIWNTPL
+236 SKLSNGIKIWNAPL

-263 STSSLLTLLPEYSET
+263 STSSLLTVLPEYSET

-292 ILIGAFLSNSQ
+292 ILIGAFLSNKKI
-303 TLKNIRLSALYTTF
+303 LKNIRLGTLYITF
-317 TLGIALSWGALSI
+317 AFGIAVSWGLLSI
-330 VNNNSITNKIVNFLL
+330 LNNNSITNKIINFLL
-345 FLFGWILIG
+345 FLIGWILIG

-366 IISKDKLD
+366 IVNKDKLD

-386 LSPLGALLA
+386 LSPLGALFA
-395 GVLSIK
+395 GILSIK
-401 YSIKTIIIITSL
+401 FNTKIIIIITSL
-413 LIFSIFLFWLFNK
+413 LIFVVFLLWIHNRT
-426 NIRNLPSFSK
+426 IRKLPSFNN
-436 LLEIRN
+436 LLEEEDNEYNKT

>member
-1 MLALVLFLQLAK
+1 
-13 GCKIIHRLSNIFY
+13 
-26 RLKFLQKDVDS
+26 

-62 IATLTLIYT
+62 IATLTLIYS

-90 ILQIFVSPIISKFN
+90 ILQIFISPIISKFN
-104 VKRFLIISQLFQ
+104 VKYFLIISQLLQ
-116 AIILLAITYL
+116 AIILLVITYL
-126 IYINKLQITTLIIFI
+126 IFIDKLHITTLIIFI

-147 NQIVYPVQ
+147 NQIVYPIQ
-155 LALLPKIV
+155 LSLLPKIV
-163 KQEDL
+163 KQQEL

-190 GFIITVFGTIYAF
+190 GFIITVFGTIFAF
-203 IINSITFFINSF
+203 IINSFTFFVNS
-215 IFIFLSNNL
+215 ILFIFLSSDL
-224 SKNSNTIQENYF
+224 SKNEKTTNSTQENYL
-236 SKLSSGIKIWNTPL
+236 SKLSSGIKIWNKPL

-263 STSSLLTLLPEYSET
+263 STSSLLTILPEYSET

-292 ILIGAFLSNSQ
+292 ILIGAFLSNKKI
-303 TLKNIRLSALYTTF
+303 LKNIRLGTLYITF
-317 TLGIALSWGALSI
+317 AFGIAVSWGLLSI
-330 VNNNSITNKIVNFLL
+330 LNNNSITNRIINFSL

-366 IISKDKLD
+366 IVNKDKLD

-386 LSPLGALLA
+386 FSPLGALMA
-395 GVLSIK
+395 GILSIK
-401 YSIKTIIIITSL
+401 YNTKIIIIITSL
-413 LIFSIFLFWLFNK
+413 LILSIFLFWLFNN
-426 NIRNLPSFSK
+426 NIRKLPSFSNLTEK
-436 LLEIRN
+436 DNIL